1 VKKDLKDWSITK
13 ELALNRRVKTSNSCV
28 KILIFGSFSFI
39 VFLSIFFFSFIPF
52 HFFVAYCFIP
62 FFCLVLLPL
71 VFYLVLFHSSFDVSI
86 FILVMVSSLACFN
99 LIGTKMLDCCF
110 TCVKGQK
117 GILLGT

>member
-52 HFFVAYCFIP
+52 HFFVAYCFIA
-62 FFCLVLLPL
+62 FSLFLFGSFTSCFLFGSFSLL
-71 VFYLVLFHSSFDVSI
+71 F
-86 FILVMVSSLACFN
+86 
-99 LIGTKMLDCCF
+99 
-110 TCVKGQK
+110 
-117 GILLGT
+117 